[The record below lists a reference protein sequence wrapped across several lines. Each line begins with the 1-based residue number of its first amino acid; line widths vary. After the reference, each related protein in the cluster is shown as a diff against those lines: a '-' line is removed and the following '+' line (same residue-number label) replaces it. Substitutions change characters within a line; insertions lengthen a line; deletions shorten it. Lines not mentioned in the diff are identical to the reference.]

1 MKTTIIEEVRRN
13 RAAIAKECGYDIAR
27 IAEHGR
33 VRAKELGFVDYC
45 DRKPVKPKR
54 RRKAA

>member
-1 MKTTIIEEVRRN
+1 MKNPLLAEVRRN
-13 RAAIAKECGYDIAR
+13 REAIAAECGHDLGR
-27 IAEHGR
+27 IAAHAKA
-33 VRAKELGFVDYC
+33 RALELGFSKYS

>member
-1 MKTTIIEEVRRN
+1 MKNPIIEEVRRH
-13 RAAIAKECGYDIAR
+13 REAIAKECGYDIAR
-27 IAEHGR
+27 IAEHAR
-33 VRAKELGFVDYC
+33 LRAVELGFGDHS